1 MVWET
6 KVGVGEEILPLTEA
20 TLGNR
25 PSRRPD
31 FEAES
36 AALGRL
42 ASELADRPETILT
55 ALCETVVKCT
65 KAGSA
70 GISLQ
75 SHDDAGTPTF
85 VWPSVA
91 GAWASFV
98 GGTMPR
104 YASPCGAVIETG
116 ASLLF
121 PGNHEFFD
129 KFVGLEWPIVEVL
142 LAPFFSGGKPAGT
155 VWAICHSPDAVFE
168 REDQRLLK
176 SLAQFAAAAYRTVR
190 TNETLAALNETL
202 EEQVT
207 SRTNSLINAEE
218 ALRQSQKME
227 AIGQLTGGIA
237 HDFNNLLTGI
247 IGSIDIVHR
256 RIKADRMTDV
266 PRFLNSASTA
276 AHRAAGLTNRLLAFA
291 RRQSLDAK
299 SIDTNELVASME
311 DLLRRTLGEGVGLQ
325 VRLAD
330 TLWPAMLDANQ
341 LENAVLNLAINARDA
356 MPNGGFLT
364 IETGNAVLDEDYAR
378 KNAEVNAGDYVAI
391 SVSDTGTGMPA
402 DVVVQAFEPFFTTKP
417 TGSGTGLGLSM
428 IYGFIKQSRGHVR
441 IYSEVGRGTTV
452 RLYLPRALSEAREL
466 TEPDSGPTPRGQGE
480 TIMVV
485 EDDATVRLLITS
497 VLEELGYKYLQA
509 PDAAAALAMLQTRV
523 AIDLLITDVGLP
535 IMNGRQLAEIA
546 RQSQPKLKVLFVT
559 GYAETAAVRGGF
571 LDAGMDMLTKPFAL
585 DDLGSKIRSMIERA
599 EVAA

>member
-1 MVWET
+1 LGAREDV
-6 KVGVGEEILPLTEA
+6 LSLTEA
-20 TLGNR
+20 ALGNR

-42 ASELADRPETILT
+42 ASELADCPETILT

-75 SHDDAGTPTF
+75 SQDDAGTPVF

-98 GGTMPR
+98 GGSMPR
-104 YASPCGAVIETG
+104 YASPCGVVIETG

-155 VWAICHSPDAVFE
+155 VWAICHSPEALFE

-190 TNETLAALNETL
+190 TNQALAALNASL

-207 SRTNSLINAEE
+207 SRTRALVAAED

-256 RIKADRMTDV
+256 RIEANRMTDA
-266 PRFLNSASTA
+266 PRFLNAASTA
-276 AHRAAGLTNRLLAFA
+276 AYRAAGLTNRLLAFA

-299 SIDTNELVASME
+299 STDVNALVSGME
-311 DLLRRTLGEGVGLQ
+311 EMLRRTLGEDVGLQ
-325 VRLAD
+325 VSLD
-330 TLWPAMLDANQ
+330 EEIWPAMLDANQ
-341 LENAVLNLAINARDA
+341 LENAILNLAINARDA

-364 IETGNAVLDEDYAR
+364 IETENAALDEDYAR
-378 KNAEVNAGDYVAI
+378 KHAELNAGNYVAI

-402 DVVVQAFEPFFTTKP
+402 DVIARAFEPFFTTKP

-428 IYGFIKQSRGHVR
+428 IYGFVKQSKGHVR
-441 IYSEVGRGTTV
+441 IYSEVGHGTTI
-452 RLYLPRALSEAREL
+452 RLYLPRALLGAAEL
-466 TEPDSGPTPRGQGE
+466 TKSDIGPTPRGQGE

-497 VLEELGYKYLQA
+497 VLEELGYQYLEA
-509 PDAAAALAMLQTRV
+509 PDAATALTILQTRV

-535 IMNGRQLAEIA
+535 VMNGRQLAEIA
-546 RQSQPKLKVLFVT
+546 RQFQPELKVLFVT
-559 GYAETAAVRGGF
+559 GYAESAAVRGGF

-585 DDLGSKIRSMIERA
+585 DDLGSKIRSMIQRSEIA
-599 EVAA
+599 SQC